1 MHDLV
6 RLAELVTMPEG
17 LFPELD
23 DLSRVYV
30 LTRYPD
36 ALPADTEGYGIDRAR
51 AEKHLE
57 IAMRALQWVKDKLST
72 GS

>member
-6 RLAELVTMPEG
+6 RVAELVTMPEG

-36 ALPADTEGYGIDRAR
+36 AVPADTEGYGIDRAR
-51 AEKHLE
+51 AEKHLD
-57 IAMRALQWVKDKLST
+57 IATRALQWVKDKLST